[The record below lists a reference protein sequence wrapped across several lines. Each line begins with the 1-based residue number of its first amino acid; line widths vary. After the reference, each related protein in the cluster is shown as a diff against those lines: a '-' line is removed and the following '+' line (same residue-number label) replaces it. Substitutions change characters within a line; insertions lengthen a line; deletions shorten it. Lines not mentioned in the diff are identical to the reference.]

1 VQSKTGFLCAQMC
14 MTVLRARLAEREQE
28 LKRLRTL
35 LAARENE
42 FTQERKNLV
51 AKLMASEQERRESE
65 AALETNDVCVCV
77 VCCVLC
83 VVCLRR
89 SLPLHRTCCCS
100 GRARTKL
107 LSARCLTKPV
117 PA

>member
-1 VQSKTGFLCAQMC
+1 MQSNTGFLCAQMC

-77 VCCVLC
+77 CVLC
-83 VVCLRR
+83 VYDARFRCIGLRTTHIE
-89 SLPLHRTCCCS
+89 SP
-100 GRARTKL
+100 
-107 LSARCLTKPV
+107 
-117 PA
+117 